1 MNLDSFM
8 SISSQAVQ
16 LTRFARRKEQTRR
29 ELLAAA
35 KRVFSAK
42 GYHQAKISDI
52 AAGADVGVGTFY
64 LHYDGKE
71 ALFLALVDQTAHELK
86 ARIDAAKTA
95 VESPAEQSRV
105 ACEALFRF
113 ADENRETFRI
123 LFGEGVFNQAIRTAQ
138 QVFAADI
145 AANVTAG
152 IAAGIFAPHPPQ
164 VVVHAVIGLLTQVV
178 SWWITQ
184 DEITLDE
191 AVETANALIASG
203 LFLRHA
209 ERAGRT

>member
-1 MNLDSFM
+1 M
-8 SISSQAVQ
+8 SISSEPVQ
-16 LTRFARRKEQTRR
+16 ITRFARRKKQTRR

-35 KRVFSAK
+35 KRVFAAK

-64 LHYDGKE
+64 LHYDSKE
-71 ALFLALVDQTAHELK
+71 TLFLALVDQTAHELK
-86 ARIDAAKTA
+86 ARIDAAKA
-95 VESPAEQSRV
+95 SVESPAEHSRV

-123 LFGEGVFNQAIRTAQ
+123 LFGEGVFNQAIRVAQ
-138 QVFAADI
+138 GVFVADI
-145 AANVTAG
+145 AENVTAG
-152 IAAGIFAPHPPQ
+152 IQAGIFAPHPPQ

-184 DEITLDE
+184 DEITLEE
-191 AVETANALIASG
+191 AVKAANGLIASG
-203 LFLRHA
+203 LFLRDA
-209 ERAGRT
+209 ERTGRT